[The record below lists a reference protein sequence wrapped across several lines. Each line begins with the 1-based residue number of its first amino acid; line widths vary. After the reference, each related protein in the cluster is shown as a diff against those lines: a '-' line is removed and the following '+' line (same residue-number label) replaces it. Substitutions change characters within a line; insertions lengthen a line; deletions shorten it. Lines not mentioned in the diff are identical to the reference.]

1 MRARVAEQAPEWSG
15 GHAEALDRARAA
27 LLRQEALRPRNR
39 DSGLMFRR
47 LETQREAKDDG

>member
-1 MRARVAEQAPEWSG
+1 VAEQAPEWSG